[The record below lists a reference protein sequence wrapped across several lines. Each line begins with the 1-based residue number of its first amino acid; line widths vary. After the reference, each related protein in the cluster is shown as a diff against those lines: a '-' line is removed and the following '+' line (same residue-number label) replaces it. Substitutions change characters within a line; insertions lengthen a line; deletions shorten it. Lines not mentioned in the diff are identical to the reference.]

1 MQTNVKLS
9 LNSLTSPTQPL
20 PNSHLTLTQLSLL
33 EFQKKFV
40 PLPTM
45 QKVDFIAQRIP
56 LHVPFS
62 IVSLIFNHFT
72 MGKVTSLYGKTMGK
86 IGSIVFSTSGGQ
98 TIAREYNPHV
108 ANPNTMAQV
117 NQRARMKLMS
127 QLSASLAP
135 VIAIRKEGL
144 TSARNKFVQKN
155 FGASYASEGVAQIS
169 YENVQL
175 TSGNAGLPQA
185 HFTADN
191 ETETP
196 TIYVYFTDEPS
207 ANIARVVWCL
217 FRKTDEG
224 KLEYVSSQ
232 IVSQRNAPLTGRYF
246 QGEFAGVAW
255 NDDTSKLG
263 ANYVIYAYGM
273 SDTSERATAQYGNL
287 NVQNATDIAR
297 LVATRTI
304 SFSDYQFTQTRGT
317 SANSGETESTD
328 VPVGSARVFVTALG
342 EGGTVSGGGV
352 FQIGTQVTVTAT
364 PAAQYAFRAW
374 VKNGTSQVVSTS
386 ASYTFTLNEQTDL
399 IAQFDFVGN
408 ETL

>member
-1 MQTNVKLS
+1 
-9 LNSLTSPTQPL
+9 
-20 PNSHLTLTQLSLL
+20 
-33 EFQKKFV
+33 
-40 PLPTM
+40 
-45 QKVDFIAQRIP
+45 
-56 LHVPFS
+56 
-62 IVSLIFNHFT
+62 

-108 ANPNTMAQV
+108 ANPNTMAQI

-127 QLSASLAP
+127 QLSAALSP

-185 HFTADN
+185 HWEAEND
-191 ETETP
+191 TETP
-196 TIYVYFTDEPS
+196 TLYAYFTDEPS
-207 ANIARVVWCL
+207 SNIARVVWCL

-232 IVSQRNAPLTGRYF
+232 IISRRNAPTAGEYF
-246 QGEFAGVAW
+246 QASFVGVAW
-255 NDDTSKLG
+255 NSETNKLG
-263 ANYVIYAYGM
+263 ANYVVYAYGM
-273 SDTSERATAQYGNL
+273 SDTSERASAQYGNL

-297 LVATRTI
+297 LVATRSI
-304 SFSDYQFTQTRGT
+304 SFSDYQFTQTRGA

-352 FQIGTQVTVTAT
+352 YQIGTQVTVTAT

-374 VKNGTSQVVSTS
+374 VKNGTSQVVSTT
-386 ASYTFTLNEQTDL
+386 ASYKFTLNEQTDL